1 MTFAGSRRPLRMV
14 SRTQVTGNR
23 LHWFPTSFVDGV
35 ATPWNDWKVTR
46 KHMIKTLNEYVVK
59 NQGMEK
65 FLKTECDVL
74 EKYISNAAGKP
85 IYPKDA
91 IYNAIGNVFCSL
103 VFSKRFEYSNDD
115 FKTLLAKV
123 SKKASSN
130 TDFLTFLPLF
140 WHIPTTKKRMF
151 LLVEAEVSSLIE
163 AIITERRQQLL
174 DREPENIID
183 SFLINPDTYGGN
195 TTNLVEAAK
204 SMFMPGINSTS
215 STLLWGILYLALNP
229 EIQEKCY
236 SEIVKVV
243 GIEQH
248 VSLQNRESLPYV
260 EATIL
265 EIHRCASVLPLGVPR
280 LVNTDMNINGH
291 TIPKGTTV
299 IANIWANHM
308 NEKKW
313 SNPYKF
319 NPDRFMGDGIAH
331 RNHVIPFCIGLRA
344 CPGQDFAKV
353 SIFTMITRLM
363 QKFMFKLPPGSKAPS
378 MIGQPGEARQTFDY
392 DVVFEIRH

>member
-1 MTFAGSRRPLRMV
+1 MAFTFLFSLVQTLILLASCLYFVYKVVVHRRYNLPPGPQGWPLIGSVLQCCEHTYLTFHKWSQTYDDVFSVRLGVQLVVVLNSYDAIRDAFLHSSTKVADRPKQWII
-14 SRTQVTGNR
+14 SRATNQK
-23 LHWFPTSFVDGV
+23 GV

-59 NQGMEK
+59 NKGMEK
-65 FLKTECDVL
+65 ILKTECDVL

-91 IYNAIGNVFCSL
+91 IYIAIGNVFCSL

-123 SKKASSN
+123 SKKAASN
-130 TDFLTFLPLF
+130 TDLLTFLPLF
-140 WHIPTTKKRMF
+140 WYIPTTKKRLF
-151 LLVEAEVSSLIE
+151 LSVEAEVSSLIE

-183 SFLINPDTYGGN
+183 SFLINPGN

-236 SEIVKVV
+236 SEIVEVV
-243 GIEQH
+243 AQ
-248 VSLQNRESLPYV
+248 
-260 EATIL
+260 
-265 EIHRCASVLPLGVPR
+265 
-280 LVNTDMNINGH
+280 
-291 TIPKGTTV
+291 
-299 IANIWANHM
+299 
-308 NEKKW
+308 
-313 SNPYKF
+313 
-319 NPDRFMGDGIAH
+319 
-331 RNHVIPFCIGLRA
+331 
-344 CPGQDFAKV
+344 
-353 SIFTMITRLM
+353 
-363 QKFMFKLPPGSKAPS
+363 
-378 MIGQPGEARQTFDY
+378 
-392 DVVFEIRH
+392 